1 MKAAADK
8 ETVYQ
13 KFTGDSYVV
22 EVEKIFF
29 EIKNARQQIVPAC
42 ML

>member
-8 ETVYQ
+8 EAVYQ

-22 EVEKIFF
+22 EVEKNFL
-29 EIKNARQQIVPAC
+29 K
-42 ML
+42 